1 MNIIMKISPITTIL
15 IFILAVSCSKNS
27 QTMKALA
34 LIDSL
39 QSNQRYDSAYNE
51 MARFDTS
58 NIKTDGERA
67 YYYLLNTEIM
77 ATKNKTTN
85 NDSVINYSIRYY
97 EKHGDNRKLAYAYY
111 YKGVYLADKGDN
123 IGSMASIKKAEN
135 AEKKVGIPMLRYLI
149 NVNMAYLNTEEGANK
164 TGLEYARKALADAQ
178 AAKSAN
184 LTCLALNNIAMCHY
198 YMGNKDSAW
207 FYIEKTKRHAYKIP
221 TKEDRAVI
229 LSNIGVTYY
238 DNGMYSEADTLFRQ
252 AIELL
257 PVSTTQINLAKNN
270 YALGN
275 DDKTDS
281 LLTAAWVTADYE
293 EKAEILYF
301 LSERAEDKGDLK
313 TSSKLYKQ
321 GKIMQDSAKMD
332 KDTEEAITTQQAYDM
347 EKKEEETSRKEM
359 MAGVIIIIAIAI
371 LAAVATRYHQKKINK
386 AKKAI
391 ADNGMTIKELTAKVD
406 ELERADRKHSHEADA
421 LRRKIRK
428 LKDEQ
433 NEILGRGQR
442 LYDDITAGGN
452 TATWKKQD
460 FDEFIEFYR
469 VSHPDV
475 VADAEDNYRRLS
487 STNIFYLILTDMG
500 HGDDDAQRIMCM
512 TAGALRTM
520 KSRINGKRKNA

>member
-1 MNIIMKISPITTIL
+1 
-15 IFILAVSCSKNS
+15 
-27 QTMKALA
+27 
-34 LIDSL
+34 
-39 QSNQRYDSAYNE
+39 
-51 MARFDTS
+51 
-58 NIKTDGERA
+58 
-67 YYYLLNTEIM
+67 
-77 ATKNKTTN
+77 
-85 NDSVINYSIRYY
+85 
-97 EKHGDNRKLAYAYY
+97 
-111 YKGVYLADKGDN
+111 
-123 IGSMASIKKAEN
+123 
-135 AEKKVGIPMLRYLI
+135 
-149 NVNMAYLNTEEGANK
+149 
-164 TGLEYARKALADAQ
+164 
-178 AAKSAN
+178 
-184 LTCLALNNIAMCHY
+184 
-198 YMGNKDSAW
+198 
-207 FYIEKTKRHAYKIP
+207 
-221 TKEDRAVI
+221 
-229 LSNIGVTYY
+229 
-238 DNGMYSEADTLFRQ
+238 MYSEADTLFRQ

-347 EKKEEETSRKEM
+347 EKQEEETSRREM

-391 ADNGMTIKELTAKVD
+391 ADNGTTIKELTAKVD
-406 ELERADRKHSHEADA
+406 ELERADRKHSREADT

-442 LYDDITAGGN
+442 LYDDITAGGT

-475 VADAEDNYRRLS
+475 VADAEENYRRLS

>member
-1 MNIIMKISPITTIL
+1 MKTFAFCFFTIFFLASCTNKDKRNQTTLEI
-15 IFILAVSCSKNS
+15 
-27 QTMKALA
+27 
-34 LIDSL
+34 IDSL
-39 QSNQRYDSAYNE
+39 TVTKNFDEAYNQILKIPPYKLTNNNEKALFYLLKVQTLLSLDKKIVNDSAIN
-51 MARFDTS
+51 FCID
-58 NIKTDGERA
+58 
-67 YYYLLNTEIM
+67 YY
-77 ATKNKTTN
+77 KKTN
-85 NDSVINYSIRYY
+85 NK
-97 EKHGDNRKLAYAYY
+97 EKLARAYY
-111 YKGVYLADKGDN
+111 YKGIYELANKKTKD
-123 IGSMASIKKAEN
+123 ALLFIKKAEST
-135 AEKKVGIPMLRYLI
+135 EKEVNTPWLKYLI
-149 NVNMAYLNTEEGANK
+149 NINISYINSISGV
-164 TGLEYARKALADAQ
+164 
-178 AAKSAN
+178 
-184 LTCLALNNIAMCHY
+184 NNIALKYAKKALEIGKQENNIQWICY
-198 YMGNKDSAW
+198 AYNNIAICYNDIGEKDSA
-207 FYIEKTKRHAYKIP
+207 YIYINKIRP
-221 TKEDRAVI
+221 HLHEIKSKEDHAAF
-229 LSNIGVTYY
+229 LTNIGFFYYEDANYHKAETLYKEAVQLIQDPHPMINLIKTYY
-238 DNGMYSEADTLFRQ
+238 MLNKDNEA
-252 AIELL
+252 
-257 PVSTTQINLAKNN
+257 
-270 YALGN
+270 
-275 DDKTDS
+275 DS
-281 LLTAAWVTADYE
+281 LLQSTWPETDHE
-293 EKAEILYF
+293 LKAEMLQF
-301 LSERAEDKGDLK
+301 LAERAEKQGDFK
-313 TSSKLYKQ
+313 VATKFYKQ
-321 GKIMQDSAKMD
+321 AKEHEDSAKMD

-475 VADAEDNYRRLS
+475 VADAEDNYKRLS

-500 HGDDDAQRIMCM
+500 RGDDDAQRIMCM